1 MRNTSC
7 NRSWIYQ
14 IRFKNNR
21 KLFKLLKR
29 LANLLF
35 VYVDKMIPKINTK
48 KWNNLNRDQ
57 TVSVEYFDFKLFL
70 NLKLSFQKFQIL
82 VEKILKIRKI
92 TNFNFSNQ
100 ISIPCIYFNCSVKSS
115 SVWCCMSLF
124 LYSLNPKKQPR
135 MITRNRIIQMNK

>member
-82 VEKILKIRKI
+82 VEIFSIKIYIHIL
-92 TNFNFSNQ
+92 SL
-100 ISIPCIYFNCSVKSS
+100 IY
-115 SVWCCMSLF
+115 L
-124 LYSLNPKKQPR
+124 
-135 MITRNRIIQMNK
+135 